1 MLRSDFRNGA
11 NKEFKNF
18 AVSYVAVPDD
28 FKILGNNYQSDIKHK
43 ISESL

>member
-1 MLRSDFRNGA
+1 MKAFASRGLRGDPIA
-11 NKEFKNF
+11 TL
-18 AVSYVAVPDD
+18 SYVAVPDD